1 MKPKIKIKVKPKVS
15 AKGDDEGIHSW
26 KDAAVEAGVIGA
38 GSLGGAAAYDG
49 IKHAVK
55 ATQAPL
61 PNQLAKEK
69 KRNFSWKGKA
79 GWVGTIA
86 AGDVLGEG
94 AHDALTHKRKKKVN
108 VKKGIETTSAIPGN
122 TPSTLGRID
131 ALTLF
136 IKKPDPYIIRRAT
149 LRGKKP
155 PGVPKIKK
163 FEDERKT
170 TNLNPEKKNA
180 HGKSET
186 FRNVAV
192 GSGALLSGAGVA
204 HAGRK
209 IGKAADIAEK
219 LQKHV
224 GGLATSTH
232 DKVNAH
238 IDYIGHHAGEAAEES
253 TRAARAARK
262 TASGYHPRAL
272 AKTIGSKLKK
282 VPGLKRFLSNI
293 VPLTELH
300 VMKERHPKGEE
311 DKESFLKRHGARIAG
326 TAAGVAGTALF
337 FKHFKPIKSGVAK
350 TKGKARIS
358 KKPGEKKIRRKP
370 EPVPIT
376 NIREVKRKKRNLAAI
391 SRSTNF
397 EEFPRDRDNQFAPI
411 DKLVP
416 SYRKAKKIVT
426 VGKRGGDVAEDLR
439 RVARGEK
446 RDPKKKPFWEKAW
459 FQTGA
464 LALAGGVAIRSHR
477 KHAKEGNYKP
487 YFSARI
493 PLINFAFMIHD
504 PDFPIT
510 PMKKLPV
517 RPGAKHRVPVA
528 ETRQEVIDRLKA
540 TTALARRE
548 RLIAFAKGI
557 KIRRGPFRISR
568 NAAYGEY
575 KVSPQIKGDA
585 KTREAQSYYT
595 SDKQDAR
602 DTAAHMIRSR
612 RSTDRAKVKTYSEW
626 KAKKAASFSRQFA
639 SNGAGRVAAETLI
652 DATTI
657 GADIGPK
664 KKKPTKAQ
672 IAAKNADPD
681 LTPTNNWT
689 ADPQAPLAKLEHRVP
704 LIAFAMKLP
713 PGIPVTKP
721 TPRGYN
727 RGGDR
732 PVDDKRGLSTART
745 LDKFI
750 KGKQLARAGRKTE
763 FYGTSAGV
771 TASWDTRGRSQDK
784 PKTAHW
790 WTHSPTKNSVRVVRS
805 HSEEGPRTRR
815 GKKFHERTST
825 HKAAIAATSV
835 AAAGLGALAINR
847 HLKFKTLDK
856 AVHRPGRV
864 VAVST
869 PRAKGRQPHYRDVTP
884 KRPRQQESPTPS
896 RQGVKKKTEF
906 SYDPAEKR
914 DGKGKWSKSA
924 VGVPGKKRK
933 KQKKKGFWRRYGF
946 LIRSVGVTAAY
957 FILIS
962 SLKRRAQQRTKR
974 EFEEFFRRFDE
985 DMARRRE
992 QARQNAYRAGQDWG
1006 RSQRRS
1012 NPMTGQWHKIL
1023 QVPANSTFE
1032 VTRSAYLKMVKKH
1045 HPDVGGSNEE
1055 MKVINAAWA
1064 EAKAER
1070 GWT

>member
-1 MKPKIKIKVKPKVS
+1 MKLPKKIS
-15 AKGDDEGIHSW
+15 KGKLRAIHYG
-26 KDAAVEAGVIGA
+26 KEAAVIGA
-38 GSLGGAAAYDG
+38 GSVVGAAAYDG

-55 ATQAPL
+55 ANQAPL
-61 PNQLAKEK
+61 PNVLAKDK
-69 KRNFSWKGKA
+69 PKAKIPPARNFDFKGRA

-86 AGDVLGEG
+86 AGDVIGEA

-108 VKKGIETTSAIPGN
+108 IKKRIETTSAIPGN

-136 IKKPDPYIIRRAT
+136 IKGPDPYIIRRAT

-192 GSGALLSGAGVA
+192 GSGALLSGVGVA

-238 IDYIGHHAGEAAEES
+238 IDYIGHHAGNAAEEAGK
-253 TRAARAARK
+253 TARAARK
-262 TASGYHPRAL
+262 TATAYHPRAI
-272 AKTIGSKLKK
+272 AKVLGSKLMK

-300 VMKERHPKGEE
+300 VMKESHPKGEE
-311 DKESFLKRHGARIAG
+311 DKESFLKRHGARIVG
-326 TAAGVAGTALF
+326 TAAGIAGTALA
-337 FKHFKPIKSGVAK
+337 FKHLKPPISGPDVTRGRGI
-350 TKGKARIS
+350 TKGIV
-358 KKPGEKKIRRKP
+358 KKPGEKKIRRKVDQP
-370 EPVPIT
+370 PIT
-376 NIREVKRKKRNLAAI
+376 NIREVKRKKKLARI
-391 SRSTNF
+391 VRTTSF
-397 EEFPRDRDNQFAPI
+397 DKQGRDESGRMAPKAEI
-411 DKLVP
+411 VP
-416 SYRKAKKIVT
+416 SFHKAKKIVQI
-426 VGKRGGDVAEDLR
+426 GKRGGDVAEDLR

-459 FQTGA
+459 FQTGVAAGAGA
-464 LALAGGVAIRSHR
+464 LAIRQHR
-477 KHAKEGNYKP
+477 KHAEKHGYHP
-487 YFSARI
+487 YFSRRI

-517 RPGAKHRVPVA
+517 RPGAKRRVPVA

-540 TTALARRE
+540 TTALARRA
-548 RLIAFAKGI
+548 RL
-557 KIRRGPFRISR
+557 
-568 NAAYGEY
+568 
-575 KVSPQIKGDA
+575 
-585 KTREAQSYYT
+585 
-595 SDKQDAR
+595 
-602 DTAAHMIRSR
+602 
-612 RSTDRAKVKTYSEW
+612 
-626 KAKKAASFSRQFA
+626 RQFGG
-639 SNGAGRVAAETLI
+639 GAGKVIAETAI

-805 HSEEGPRTRR
+805 HSEQGPRTRR
-815 GKKFHERTST
+815 GKKFHEKTKFKDT
-825 HKAAIAATSV
+825 AIKVLAGTT
-835 AAAGLGALAINR
+835 AAAGTIALLKHRKVGKLTKQVEALRPKASAHKPFVASTAKPVVYKKSRKSVNR
-847 HLKFKTLDK
+847 H
-856 AVHRPGRV
+856 PG
-864 VAVST
+864 
-869 PRAKGRQPHYRDVTP
+869 D
-884 KRPRQQESPTPS
+884 
-896 RQGVKKKTEF
+896 
-906 SYDPAEKR
+906 
-914 DGKGKWSKSA
+914 
-924 VGVPGKKRK
+924 
-933 KQKKKGFWRRYGF
+933 
-946 LIRSVGVTAAY
+946 
-957 FILIS
+957 
-962 SLKRRAQQRTKR
+962 
-974 EFEEFFRRFDE
+974 
-985 DMARRRE
+985 
-992 QARQNAYRAGQDWG
+992 
-1006 RSQRRS
+1006 
-1012 NPMTGQWHKIL
+1012 
-1023 QVPANSTFE
+1023 
-1032 VTRSAYLKMVKKH
+1032 
-1045 HPDVGGSNEE
+1045 
-1055 MKVINAAWA
+1055 
-1064 EAKAER
+1064 
-1070 GWT
+1070 

>member
-1 MKPKIKIKVKPKVS
+1 MKISKKIS
-15 AKGDDEGIHSW
+15 KGKLRAIHYG
-26 KDAAVEAGVIGA
+26 KEAAVIGA
-38 GSLGGAAAYDG
+38 GSVVGAAAYDG

-55 ATQAPL
+55 SGQAPL
-61 PNQLAKEK
+61 PNVLSKDKPKAKIPPA
-69 KRNFSWKGKA
+69 RNFDFKGRA
-79 GWVGTIA
+79 GWVATIA

-108 VKKGIETTSAIPGN
+108 IKKGIETTSAIPGN

-131 ALTLF
+131 PLTLF
-136 IKKPDPYIIRRAT
+136 IKGPDPYIIRRAT

-170 TNLNPEKKNA
+170 TNLNPEKKNG

-192 GSGALLSGAGVA
+192 GSGALLSGVGVA
-204 HAGRK
+204 HASRK

-238 IDYIGHHAGEAAEES
+238 IDYIGHHAGQAAEES

-262 TASGYHPRAL
+262 TAAGYHPRAI

-300 VMKERHPKGEE
+300 VMKERHPQGEE
-311 DKESFLKRHGARIAG
+311 DKESFLKRHGARIVG
-326 TAAGVAGTALF
+326 TAAGIAGTALV
-337 FKHFKPIKSGVAK
+337 FKHLKPPISGPDVTRGRGI
-350 TKGKARIS
+350 TKGIV
-358 KKPGEKKIRRKP
+358 KKPGEKKIRRKVEQP
-370 EPVPIT
+370 PIT
-376 NIREVKRKKRNLAAI
+376 NIREVRRKKKLARI
-391 SRSTNF
+391 VRTTSF
-397 EEFPRDRDNQFAPI
+397 DKQGRDESGRMAPKAEI
-411 DKLVP
+411 VP
-416 SYRKAKKIVT
+416 SFHKAKKIVQI
-426 VGKRGGDVAEDLR
+426 GKRGGDVAEDLR
-439 RVARGEK
+439 RAARGEK

-459 FQTGA
+459 FQTGVAAGAGA
-464 LALAGGVAIRSHR
+464 LAIRQHR
-477 KHAKEGNYKP
+477 KHAEKHGYHP
-487 YFSARI
+487 YFSRGKRT

-517 RPGAKHRVPVA
+517 RPGAKRRVPVA

-540 TTALARRE
+540 TTALGRRE
-548 RLIAFAKGI
+548 RL
-557 KIRRGPFRISR
+557 
-568 NAAYGEY
+568 
-575 KVSPQIKGDA
+575 
-585 KTREAQSYYT
+585 
-595 SDKQDAR
+595 KQ
-602 DTAAHMIRSR
+602 
-612 RSTDRAKVKTYSEW
+612 
-626 KAKKAASFSRQFA
+626 FG
-639 SNGAGRVAAETLI
+639 NGAGRVAAETLI

-732 PVDDKRGLSTART
+732 PVDDKRGLSTSRT

-750 KGKQLARAGRKTE
+750 KGKQLARTDRKTE
-763 FYGTSAGV
+763 FYGTSEGV
-771 TASWDTRGRSQDK
+771 TRAWDTRGRSQDK

-805 HSEEGPRTRR
+805 HSEEGPRSRR
-815 GKKFHERTST
+815 GKKFHEKTKFKDT
-825 HKAAIAATSV
+825 AIKVLAGTT
-835 AAAGLGALAINR
+835 AAAGTIALLKHRKVGKLTKQIEALRPKASAHKPFVASTAQPTVYKKSRKSVNR
-847 HLKFKTLDK
+847 H
-856 AVHRPGRV
+856 PG
-864 VAVST
+864 
-869 PRAKGRQPHYRDVTP
+869 D
-884 KRPRQQESPTPS
+884 
-896 RQGVKKKTEF
+896 
-906 SYDPAEKR
+906 
-914 DGKGKWSKSA
+914 
-924 VGVPGKKRK
+924 
-933 KQKKKGFWRRYGF
+933 
-946 LIRSVGVTAAY
+946 
-957 FILIS
+957 
-962 SLKRRAQQRTKR
+962 
-974 EFEEFFRRFDE
+974 
-985 DMARRRE
+985 
-992 QARQNAYRAGQDWG
+992 
-1006 RSQRRS
+1006 
-1012 NPMTGQWHKIL
+1012 
-1023 QVPANSTFE
+1023 
-1032 VTRSAYLKMVKKH
+1032 
-1045 HPDVGGSNEE
+1045 
-1055 MKVINAAWA
+1055 
-1064 EAKAER
+1064 
-1070 GWT
+1070 